1 MQKEK
6 DILYLVIKQNKRIDK
21 NGEVIYIED
30 FINLTTP
37 YLLEV
42 MQFLGVESEETIK
55 SAIKR
60 KSVIKDRYNNYYKIE
75 KIEEEEEE

>member
-1 MQKEK
+1 MEEK
-6 DILYLVIKQNKRIDK
+6 KLYLVIKQNKKIDK
-21 NGEVIYIED
+21 DGLIIYVED

-55 SAIKR
+55 SSIKR
-60 KSVIKDRYNNYYKIE
+60 NSIIFDRYKTPYKIE
-75 KIEEEEEE
+75 IIKED

>member
-1 MQKEK
+1 MEEN
-6 DILYLVIKQNKRIDK
+6 ILYLVIKQNKKIDID
-21 NGEVIYIED
+21 GVIIYTED

-42 MQFLGVESEETIK
+42 MDFLGVESEETIK

-60 KSVIKDRYNNYYKIE
+60 NSIIFDKYKTPYKIE
-75 KIEEEEEE
+75 KIKED